1 MSAVYVSPDDIRD
14 RFAAAMSDMYRRE
27 VPAYDKLVDLVET
40 VNAEY
45 RSNMTAEIAA
55 ASDAQSERFE
65 KERHG
70 AIRLGTADELSMM
83 RRVFALMGMLP
94 VGYYDLSQAGLPVHS
109 TAFRPVTAEALSAN
123 PFRIFTSLLRLDM
136 IEDEDLKK
144 RAGDA
149 LAQRKIFSERAV
161 ELVKIGEAQTGLTT
175 SQAEA
180 FISEVIKTF
189 EWHAQAQVSQQD
201 YSSFLELN
209 GLIADIVCFKGPH
222 INHLTPRTLDIDDVQ
237 RRMPQ
242 WGLDPKAVIEGPPA
256 RQCPILLR
264 QTSFRALKE
273 QVSFRTGDGKQIVG
287 AHTARFGEVEQRG
300 AALTPKGRALYDE
313 LLGAVLAETRSASAS
328 VDYTGLLS
336 AVFAAFPD
344 DWRQM
349 MSEGLAYFT
358 FELTD
363 AGKRATSGI
372 DDDVETWI
380 ENGWVIAVAQTYED
394 FLPVSAA
401 GIFRSNL
408 ERDEAPQFTANS
420 NQSAFETAL
429 GASTMDPFALY
440 QETQDRS
447 LARCRAALLAAR

>member
-1 MSAVYVSPDDIRD
+1 MAPSSWHD
-14 RFAAAMSDMYRRE
+14 AA
-27 VPAYDKLVDLVET
+27 K
-40 VNAEY
+40 
-45 RSNMTAEIAA
+45 EIA
-55 ASDAQSERFE
+55 
-65 KERHG
+65 
-70 AIRLGTADELSMM
+70 
-83 RRVFALMGMLP
+83 RRGV
-94 VGYYDLSQAGLPVHS
+94 
-109 TAFRPVTAEALSAN
+109 
-123 PFRIFTSLLRLDM
+123 
-136 IEDEDLKK
+136 
-144 RAGDA
+144 
-149 LAQRKIFSERAV
+149 
-161 ELVKIGEAQTGLTT
+161 
-175 SQAEA
+175 
-180 FISEVIKTF
+180 
-189 EWHAQAQVSQQD
+189 
-201 YSSFLELN
+201 
-209 GLIADIVCFKGPH
+209 
-222 INHLTPRTLDIDDVQ
+222 
-237 RRMPQ
+237 
-242 WGLDPKAVIEGPPA
+242 
-256 RQCPILLR
+256 
-264 QTSFRALKE
+264 
-273 QVSFRTGDGKQIVG
+273 
-287 AHTARFGEVEQRG
+287 
-300 AALTPKGRALYDE
+300 TPKGRALYDE